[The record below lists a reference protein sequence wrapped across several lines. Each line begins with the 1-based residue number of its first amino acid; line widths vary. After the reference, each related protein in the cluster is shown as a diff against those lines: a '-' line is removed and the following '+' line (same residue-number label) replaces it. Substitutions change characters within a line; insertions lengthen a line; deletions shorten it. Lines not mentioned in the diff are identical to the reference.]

1 MRINEPHYFEDVAVG
16 QCWRS
21 PERTISERDVLDFA
35 DLTGD
40 FNPLH
45 VDPQFARD
53 TPFGRPIAH
62 GLLGLSL
69 VAGLGSHSPSM
80 FTVALVRL
88 VDWQFLQPVFFGDTV
103 HADTEVV
110 AKNQHGRRHG
120 LIVWQRQLVNSK
132 TGGVVQRGAF
142 ETLVKMRHARA
153 AA

>member
-1 MRINEPHYFEDVAVG
+1 MLNDPNYFEDVAVG
-16 QCWRS
+16 QMWRS
-21 PERTISERDVLDFA
+21 PERTIAERDVFDFA
-35 DLTGD
+35 ELTGD

-45 VDPQFARD
+45 VDPKFARN

-88 VDWQFLQPVFFGDTV
+88 VDWQFLQPVYFGDTV
-103 HADTEVV
+103 HADTEIID
-110 AKNQHGRRHG
+110 KQPHGRRHG
-120 LIVWQRQLVNSK
+120 LIVWRRQLVNSQ
-132 TGGVVQRGAF
+132 TGGIVQQGTF
-142 ETLVKMRHARA
+142 ETLVKMRQARA